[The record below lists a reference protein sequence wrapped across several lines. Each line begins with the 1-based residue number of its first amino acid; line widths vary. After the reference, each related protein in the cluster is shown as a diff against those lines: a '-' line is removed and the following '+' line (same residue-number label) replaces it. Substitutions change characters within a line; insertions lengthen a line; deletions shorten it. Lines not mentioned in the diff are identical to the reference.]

1 MSNYSLEE
9 VKQLIED
16 TKKIHEMHKE
26 ALEAMKHNGLKG
38 FSEKETSQDAAESGI
53 SVNHLYYSEIKRLRT
68 EIESYFATMT
78 DLLEM
83 LKQAQ

>member
-1 MSNYSLEE
+1 MSKYKIEE

-26 ALEAMKHNGLKG
+26 ALESMKQNGVTG
-38 FSEKETSQDAAESGI
+38 FSDQETSQDAAKSGVSI
-53 SVNHLYYSEIKRLRT
+53 NHLYYSEIKRLRT
-68 EIESYFATMT
+68 EIESYFTTMT
-78 DLLEM
+78 ELLEM

>member
-26 ALEAMKHNGLKG
+26 ALEAMKNNGLNG

-53 SVNHLYYSEIKRLRT
+53 SVNLLYYSEIKRLRT
-68 EIESYFATMT
+68 EIESYFATMSN
-78 DLLEM
+78 LLEM